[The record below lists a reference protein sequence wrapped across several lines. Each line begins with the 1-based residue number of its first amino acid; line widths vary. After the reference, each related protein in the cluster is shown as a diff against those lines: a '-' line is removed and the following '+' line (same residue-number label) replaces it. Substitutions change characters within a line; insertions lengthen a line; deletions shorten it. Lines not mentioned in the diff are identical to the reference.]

1 MLSAT
6 CHMEK
11 MATRLRS
18 GNPRDTVYNLL
29 MLLQKHKS
37 CQDLTRNVYS
47 VLEKYTRKFMQKAAE
62 KKMRKSGPF
71 SSFKKILQSFFIKE
85 TRHK

>member
-18 GNPRDTVYNLL
+18 GTHVTCVYDLL
-29 MLLQKHKS
+29 VLLQKHKK
-37 CQDLTRNVYS
+37 CQDLLTRNGYS
-47 VLEKYTRKFMQKAAE
+47 VLEKIRKKFMQKAAE
-62 KKMRKSGPF
+62 KKIPKSAPF
-71 SSFKKILQSFFIKE
+71 SSFSKRFYKVFF
-85 TRHK
+85 